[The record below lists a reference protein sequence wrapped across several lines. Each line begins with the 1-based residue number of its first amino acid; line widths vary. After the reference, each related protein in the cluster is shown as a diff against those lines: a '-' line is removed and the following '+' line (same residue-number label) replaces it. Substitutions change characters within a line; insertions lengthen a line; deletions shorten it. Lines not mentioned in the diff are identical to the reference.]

1 MILRILENGS
11 WPESEWIQ
19 HYWSGLLVSACKE
32 GKGHLP
38 DLEATEL
45 LSQLTTIQAR
55 IFASACE
62 NAAKYVDSYEKI
74 RARRLSKAAD
84 ELIQISGTHDRA
96 HIERDVQHL
105 SWLGLL
111 EQTVKWKFFALMDE
125 VDVTPTPLALSL
137 YAHCHAHRTD
147 LSRFYTLEPEM
158 AASYS

>member
-62 NAAKYVDSYEKI
+62 NAAKYVDSYGKI

-111 EQTVKWKFFALMDE
+111 
-125 VDVTPTPLALSL
+125 
-137 YAHCHAHRTD
+137 
-147 LSRFYTLEPEM
+147 
-158 AASYS
+158 